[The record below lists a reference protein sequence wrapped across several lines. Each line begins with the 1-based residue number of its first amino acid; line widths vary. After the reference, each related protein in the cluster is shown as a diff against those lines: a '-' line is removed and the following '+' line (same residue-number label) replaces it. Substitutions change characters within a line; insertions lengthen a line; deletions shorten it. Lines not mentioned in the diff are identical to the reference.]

1 MLYRPL
7 QSRYNQPAGDDFW
20 AAGATLIVGTLACA
34 LYVLTCVVSLT
45 VPSFSDQHLRAS
57 VQMGPVRVVSAADVA
72 ALTQVVPQADY
83 VKVADSGGGA
93 KGCQKTY
100 LSTLR

>member
-34 LYVLTCVVSLT
+34 FYVLTCVISLT

-57 VQMGPVRVVSAADVA
+57 VQMGPVRIVSAAEVA
-72 ALTQVVPQADY
+72 ALTPVVPPVDY
-83 VKVADSGGGA
+83 VRVSDTGGGGQ
-93 KGCQKTY
+93 GCQKSY